1 MAHAPE
7 PGTVW
12 GDVDDLVAVL
22 DVQPDG
28 DGFTSVTVPDQ
39 RRPVVEASQILGQSI
54 VAASRRAPGR
64 RVVSA
69 HLVALR
75 PADANEPLRFELD
88 ELSAGRTFSA
98 YAVHAWQGGRRCAS
112 TQLLLDVTA
121 PDVIRHAEP
130 PPEGPRPEGAV
141 PCDMG
146 VTGRDLRIVDGA
158 YTDDPAAPVGPP
170 ELGVWLRYREV
181 PQDPVLHAALLAQL
195 TGHFPIA
202 AALRPHAGVGQAEAH
217 RTLSTAINA
226 IALSFHA
233 EVRAARWLR
242 YHHRSTIAADGM
254 THAECRVHD
263 EPGALVASFT
273 VDAMVRPLTTRPAD
287 GRPLL

>member
-1 MAHAPE
+1 MAHAPA

-12 GDVDDLVAVL
+12 GDVRDLLDVL
-22 DVQPDG
+22 DVRPDG
-28 DGFTSVTVPDQ
+28 DGFTSVVVPDQ
-39 RRPVVEASQILGQSI
+39 RRPVVEASQILGQCI

-69 HLVALR
+69 HLLALR
-75 PADANEPLRFELD
+75 PADANEPMRFEAE
-88 ELSAGRTFSA
+88 ELAAGRTFSA
-98 YAVHAWQGGRRCAS
+98 YSVQTSQGGRGCAS

-121 PDVIRHAEP
+121 PEVIRHAEP
-130 PPEGPRPEGAV
+130 PPPGLGPEAAEPV
-141 PCDMG
+141 DMG
-146 VTGRDLRIVDGA
+146 VTGRDLRVADGA
-158 YTDDPAAPVGPP
+158 YTDDPEAPVGPP
-170 ELGVWLRYREV
+170 ELDVWVRYREV
-181 PQDPVLHAALLAQL
+181 PDDPALHAALLAQL

-202 AALRPHAGVGQAEAH
+202 AALRPHADVGQAEAH

-226 IALSFHA
+226 IALSLHA
-233 EVRAARWLR
+233 EVRADRWLR
-242 YHHRSTIAADGM
+242 YHHRSTVAADGM

-273 VDAMVRPLTTRPAD
+273 VDAMVRPMASRPTD